1 MRRILLLSAYRCD
14 SHAHW
19 VDWLRREFDQFDWQ
33 AHELPGRHFAWRIRG
48 NPLSWLDELR
58 ASKPDLVLATSMV
71 DLATLK
77 GLNPQLVDVP
87 SILYF
92 HENQFAYPVSK
103 KQVRTVGPAMVQI
116 YAGLAADRLLFNSA
130 WNRDS
135 YLAGVSELLARM
147 PDHVPDGIG
156 QRLREKSAVL
166 PVGIDPIQPAG
177 EKDRRLVVWNHRWEY
192 DKQPE
197 LFAEAVIALADRG
210 VDFRLAL
217 LGARGH
223 QPVAALER
231 LRARVPDRIV
241 ADGFLPRDEYKT
253 LLARAGAVVS
263 TAAHEFQGLSMLEAV
278 SAGAIPVA
286 PDALCY
292 PEQYPARFR
301 YVAGDSGSLA
311 RKLEELLSADD
322 VRPPQVGEWCQ
333 NKLREKWRAALSA

>member
-1 MRRILLLSAYRCD
+1 MHRILLLSAYRSD

-19 VDWLRREFDQFDWQ
+19 VDWLTREFDEFDWQ
-33 AHELPGRHFAWRIRG
+33 VHELPGRHFAWRIRS
-48 NPLSWLDELR
+48 NPLSWLDELPAR
-58 ASKPDLVLATSMV
+58 KPDLVLATSMV

-77 GLNPQLVDVP
+77 GLNPQLADVP

-103 KQVRTVGPAMVQI
+103 NQVRTVEPAMVQI

-135 YLAGVSELLARM
+135 YLAGVPELLSRM
-147 PDHVPDGIG
+147 PDRVPAGIE
-156 QRLREKSAVL
+156 QRLREKSALL
-166 PVGIDPIQPAG
+166 PVGVDPVAPAT
-177 EKDRRLVVWNHRWEY
+177 EKDRRLILWNHRWEY
-192 DKQPE
+192 DKRPE
-197 LFAEAVIALADRG
+197 LFAEAVIDLAERG
-210 VDFRLAL
+210 IDFRLAL

-231 LRARVPDRIV
+231 LRARLPDRIV
-241 ADGFLPRDEYKT
+241 ADGFPPRDEYKA
-253 LLARAGAVVS
+253 LLARAGVVVS

-278 SAGAIPVA
+278 SAGAIPVV

-311 RKLEELLSADD
+311 RTLEGLLSNPGI
-322 VRPPQVGEWCQ
+322 RPPQVDEWFQ
-333 NKLREKWRAALSA
+333 NRLRDRWRATLLV